1 MESSDSNNAGGGP
14 GRLAD
19 RAWLRA
25 MDAYT
30 AGAYARAEEE
40 FRAAVRLDPGM
51 ADAWLGLHALRCD
64 TSGALLAMHRH
75 RKRFGEQ
82 RSRHRRPLSSWY
94 WLGWWVQPVLE
105 DARDLALAHASHWLD
120 GRHLT
125 ELDTALAQCPPPGE
139 DPSVRFLHAC
149 RSYLLKDWEQLI
161 RDTDRLL
168 DDPLLG
174 IEAGLFGGMARVRLD
189 MCAQAQ
195 GPLAASLARCRSE
208 QPQRKELRYWLAR
221 AYEGAGRSAAALP
234 LYRAVHRADPAFMD
248 TAARLTAISAEDGL
262 VDALLEGVVGSGPAA
277 GGGTGAGRE
286 AGPVT
291 GFGTDEAYDPAE
303 ELGAADGFGAA
314 AGYGVDYETQEDLP
328 VGYTAEP
335 GAGRPVEPGAGFTAD
350 YPGEP
355 PAEFP
360 AEFPAG
366 FRGDVAGGLPAGFT
380 MDEGFGPPEGVEEAP
395 GAGQGAGEAVGP
407 QATAGPVPGGPR
419 PGAEGG
425 AGPEPR
431 SGSTV
436 FEGPGTFQGPSGFD
450 GPGGFPGGFEGPG
463 GVEGPAPQGT
473 GARTGSGSAAPGE
486 SGPAAT
492 LFLPGR
498 AVGSQ
503 AVPAHRASPDRSGSR
518 QELDAALDALER
530 MVGLDPVK
538 RQVRALSA
546 QLRMSRLRAG
556 EGLPVQP
563 PKRHFVFSGPSGTG
577 KTTVARI
584 LGRVFH
590 SLGLLSGNHLV
601 EAQRADLVG
610 EFLGQT
616 AVKANELIDSALDG
630 VLFIDEAYSL
640 SNSGYSKGDA
650 YGDEALQV
658 LLKRA
663 EDNRDRLVVILAG
676 YPEGMNRLLSTNPG
690 LNSRFTTRVDFPSY
704 RPAELTAIGAAL
716 AGRDGDGW
724 DEDATEELS
733 SICGHVVREGWID
746 DLGNGR
752 FIRTLYEKSCA
763 YRDLR
768 LSLTGG
774 QPSREDL
781 ATLRLPD
788 LVQAYGELIDG
799 RGGGAEA

>member
-1 MESSDSNNAGGGP
+1 
-14 GRLAD
+14 
-19 RAWLRA
+19 

-51 ADAWLGLHALRCD
+51 ADAWLGLHALRSD
-64 TSGALLAMHRH
+64 TSAALLAMYRH
-75 RKRFGEQ
+75 QKRFGEQ
-82 RSRHRRPLSSWY
+82 RRLHGRPLSSWY

-120 GRHLT
+120 GRHLA
-125 ELDTALAQCPPPGE
+125 ELDRALEQCPAPSE
-139 DPSVRFLHAC
+139 DPSARFLYAC

-174 IEAGLFGGMARVRLD
+174 IEAGLFAGMARVRLD

-195 GPLAASLARCRSE
+195 APLAASLARCRSE

-248 TAARLTAISAEDGL
+248 TATRLAAIAAEDALADGL
-262 VDALLEGVVGSGPAA
+262 LAGGSPA
-277 GGGTGAGRE
+277 GGGGE
-286 AGPVT
+286 AGGDGGPDVEA
-291 GFGTDEAYDPAE
+291 GFLDDV
-303 ELGAADGFGAA
+303 
-314 AGYGVDYETQEDLP
+314 GYGP
-328 VGYTAEP
+328 GPGY
-335 GAGRPVEPGAGFTAD
+335 
-350 YPGEP
+350 GE
-355 PAEFP
+355 E
-360 AEFPAG
+360 
-366 FRGDVAGGLPAGFT
+366 
-380 MDEGFGPPEGVEEAP
+380 P
-395 GAGQGAGEAVGP
+395 GAGQGGATVSGDGVLGGGPLVDAGLADAGLMD
-407 QATAGPVPGGPR
+407 AGPVDCGLVDAGLVDGPAPDGVPTDAGAGAGAGLLPGGAPLDGG
-419 PGAEGG
+419 PLDGALPDG
-425 AGPEPR
+425 APQAAGER
-431 SGSTV
+431 SGSGAPAAPAAPPLPVRGQAQPRTAA
-436 FEGPGTFQGPSGFD
+436 
-450 GPGGFPGGFEGPG
+450 
-463 GVEGPAPQGT
+463 GPAP
-473 GARTGSGSAAPGE
+473 R
-486 SGPAAT
+486 
-492 LFLPGR
+492 
-498 AVGSQ
+498 
-503 AVPAHRASPDRSGSR
+503 PDGDER
-518 QELDAALDALER
+518 ELDAALAELSL
-530 MVGLDPVK
+530 MVGMEPVK

-546 QLRMSRLRAG
+546 QLRMSRLRA
-556 EGLPVQP
+556 EQGLPVQP

-590 SLGLLSGNHLV
+590 ALGLLSGDHLV

-640 SNSGYSKGDA
+640 SNSGYTKGDA

-676 YPEGMNRLLSTNPG
+676 YPEGMNRLLATNPG

-704 RPAELTAIGAAL
+704 RPGELTAIGAAL

-724 DEDATEELS
+724 DEDAAEELA
-733 SICGHVVREGWID
+733 SICTHVVREGWID
-746 DLGNGR
+746 ELGNGR

-768 LSLTGG
+768 LSLLRESPG
-774 QPSREDL
+774 REDL

-799 RGGGAEA
+799 RG

>member
-1 MESSDSNNAGGGP
+1 
-14 GRLAD
+14 
-19 RAWLRA
+19 

-51 ADAWLGLHALRCD
+51 ADAWLGLHALRSD
-64 TSGALLAMHRH
+64 TSGALLAMHRNQ
-75 RKRFGEQ
+75 KRFGEQ
-82 RSRHRRPLSSWY
+82 RRRHRRPLSSWY

-120 GRHLT
+120 GRHLP
-125 ELDTALAQCPPPGE
+125 ELDRALEQCPPAAE
-139 DPSVRFLHAC
+139 DASVRFLHAC
-149 RSYLLKDWEQLI
+149 RSYLVKDWERLV
-161 RDTDRLL
+161 RDTERLL

-174 IEAGLFGGMARVRLD
+174 IEAGLFAGMARVRLD

-195 GPLAASLARCRSE
+195 APLAASLARCRSE

-234 LYRAVHRADPAFMD
+234 LYRAVHRADPGFMD
-248 TAARLTAISAEDGL
+248 TAARLAAISAEDAL
-262 VDALLEGVVGSGPAA
+262 ADALLDAPAA
-277 GGGTGAGRE
+277 GRETALPTGA
-286 AGPVT
+286 
-291 GFGTDEAYDPAE
+291 DEAFDAVAY
-303 ELGAADGFGAA
+303 
-314 AGYGVDYETQEDLP
+314 LP
-328 VGYTAEP
+328 
-335 GAGRPVEPGAGFTAD
+335 
-350 YPGEP
+350 
-355 PAEFP
+355 
-360 AEFPAG
+360 
-366 FRGDVAGGLPAGFT
+366 GLPAGAYAQDLEDIEDLAGPVGPEALL
-380 MDEGFGPPEGVEEAP
+380 DEGPLGEDAGEEPWPAGARPEGAAPEEAAGGDTAP
-395 GAGQGAGEAVGP
+395 GEAAPGKTAGGAAPPQGAGERSASG
-407 QATAGPVPGGPR
+407 R
-419 PGAEGG
+419 PGA
-425 AGPEPR
+425 A
-431 SGSTV
+431 S
-436 FEGPGTFQGPSGFD
+436 
-450 GPGGFPGGFEGPG
+450 
-463 GVEGPAPQGT
+463 PAPGPV
-473 GARTGSGSAAPGE
+473 GAAAATASAAPPRTAETPGGE
-486 SGPAAT
+486 
-492 LFLPGR
+492 R
-498 AVGSQ
+498 
-503 AVPAHRASPDRSGSR
+503 
-518 QELDAALDALER
+518 ELDAALAELSL
-530 MVGLDPVK
+530 MVGLEPVK

-546 QLRMSRLRAG
+546 QLRMAGLRA
-556 EGLPVQP
+556 EQGLPVQP

-590 SLGLLSGNHLV
+590 ALGLLSGDHLV

-676 YPEGMNRLLSTNPG
+676 YPEGMNRLLAANPG

-704 RPAELTAIGAAL
+704 RPGELTAIGAAL

-724 DEDATEELS
+724 DEDAAEELA
-733 SICGHVVREGWID
+733 SICTHVVREGWID
-746 DLGNGR
+746 QLGNGR

-768 LSLTGG
+768 LSLLREPPG
-774 QPSREDL
+774 REDL
-781 ATLRLPD
+781 STLRLPD

-799 RGGGAEA
+799 RPGF